1 MGVREHSFAVAQI
14 MQVPAGSALG
24 GFPAFP
30 RAGTLVILDPPYT
43 PEGDELTACAAEVAR
58 STVKLLKYS
67 YWQTST
73 DGRIGLLCKFFD
85 ETSVPLGSPV
95 KFVKRGR

>member
-1 MGVREHSFAVAQI
+1 VSVLGRSFVVAQI
-14 MQVPAGSALG
+14 MQVPARAALG
-24 GFPAFP
+24 GFPEFP
-30 RAGTLVILDPPYT
+30 RAGTLVILDPPFT
-43 PEGDELTACAAEVAR
+43 PEGEELTACAAEVER

-67 YWQTST
+67 FWQTNT
-73 DGRIGLLCKFFD
+73 EGRIGLLCKPFD